1 MTDCPRKLRALPP
14 AILCAAGLLGAGC
27 YKTAPPDPFARE
39 DPQVQLEGLAV
50 VGAGAV
56 GQFGMALSNTA
67 ALLSGRTPRY
77 LEYARTLANPE
88 APPDALREAILGLAG
103 YEYGRNKPY
112 TDAYAQF
119 ARKSPHALVR
129 ASAVRALNIARNTE
143 STPLFVEAL
152 ADTEPRVRL
161 EAAKALANIP
171 SDEAIVPLIAR
182 TADTQENLDVRI
194 AATDALR
201 HHQSSEARR
210 ALVRLMEA
218 DDFSLAWQARR
229 SLITSTGEDHGFDLN
244 AWRRVA
250 G

>member
-1 MTDCPRKLRALPP
+1 MPVRRRELRALPL
-14 AILCAAGLLGAGC
+14 ACAAGLLCAGC

-39 DPQVQLEGLAV
+39 DPHVRLEGLAV
-50 VGAGAV
+50 VGAGAI
-56 GQFGMALSNTA
+56 GQFGVALSNTT

-77 LEYARTLANPE
+77 LDYARTLANPE
-88 APPDALREAILGLAG
+88 APPDELREAILGLAR

-119 ARKSPHALVR
+119 ARKSSHALVR
-129 ASAVRALNIARNTE
+129 ASAMRALNIARDRE
-143 STPLFVEAL
+143 STPLFIEAL
-152 ADTEPRVRL
+152 ADTEAPVRL

-171 SDEAIVPLIAR
+171 SDEAIAPLIAR
-182 TADTQENLDVRI
+182 TADSQENLDVRI

-201 HHQSSEARR
+201 HYDSPEARR

-229 SLITSTGEDHGFDLN
+229 SLITSTGEDHGFDVN